1 MKDEYQKEAIR
12 LLGKKGFVELIAVF
26 NGIKHVMRIL
36 CSGKETRDIIALTQE
51 LGLYYGQSGYTI
63 LEGASY
69 CGFVHTSQVL
79 LHKPTKDSDKRFL
92 YIGVDEIS
100 VKLASTFD
108 SIDNRRFG
116 LILGYPECCVDFFCR
131 HYSKDNY
138 DLIFDTDRPVRNH
151 YEALINYACRVF
163 GYSLISHFPCQW
175 DCEASI
181 KLAKSM
187 LKIPESCCIV
197 IAKETMD
204 YLESDVL
211 YSPQVVVAVKNA
223 TWNGNLLG
231 LNSENYRIA
240 GNRNVDAIKLDK
252 DIASTLYKDKIVEQL
267 NPFKWLPFQSQHL
280 LTE

>member
-1 MKDEYQKEAIR
+1 
-12 LLGKKGFVELIAVF
+12 
-26 NGIKHVMRIL
+26 
-36 CSGKETRDIIALTQE
+36 
-51 LGLYYGQSGYTI
+51 
-63 LEGASY
+63 
-69 CGFVHTSQVL
+69 
-79 LHKPTKDSDKRFL
+79 
-92 YIGVDEIS
+92 
-100 VKLASTFD
+100 
-108 SIDNRRFG
+108 
-116 LILGYPECCVDFFCR
+116 
-131 HYSKDNY
+131 
-138 DLIFDTDRPVRNH
+138 
-151 YEALINYACRVF
+151 
-163 GYSLISHFPCQW
+163 
-175 DCEASI
+175 
-181 KLAKSM
+181 M
-187 LKIPESCCIV
+187 LKILESCCIV